1 MKIEAE
7 WMRGGTSKC
16 WVFETDHLDKA
27 HTKLDDLLPRL
38 FGSPDSRQID
48 GVGGATSTTSKA
60 MILSRSAVEDVDVE
74 FTFAQVGIEEAAVDW
89 GSNCGNCSAVVG
101 LYAIEKG
108 WVVPT
113 GDSTRIVTRNT
124 NTGQIII
131 QRVSTPAGALPI
143 VPDAQMPGVVFP
155 GYRVGLGFQDPA
167 GKTTGK
173 LLPTGAATDTLV
185 AGGTSWTVSMVDAGA
200 PVVIVRAE
208 ELGLDTARFD
218 TWKAGVELQ
227 LDTLDLIRRQAAVR
241 MGMAATPADAA
252 RAVPKLAIVGPP
264 TGPDAEDDVN
274 VMMLSMGKPHPAL
287 AITGSI
293 ALTLAA
299 RTPGTVLNTIT
310 GSTSEAVLRLR
321 TPAGVIETW
330 SEEHEG
336 TLLVGVDRTAR
347 TIATSIIH
355 LPETLGNAVE
365 ASLATATR

>member
-16 WVFETDHLDKA
+16 WVFETDTLAETSMDLDQ
-27 HTKLDDLLPRL
+27 LLPRL

-60 MILSRSAVEDVDVE
+60 MILKRPSDPSVDVE

-108 WVVPT
+108 WVTPR
-113 GDSTRIVTRNT
+113 GENTRIVTRNT

-131 QRVSTPAGALPI
+131 QQVATPAGALPI
-143 VPDAQMPGVVFP
+143 VPDTHMPGVAFP
-155 GYRVGLGFQDPA
+155 GFRVGLGFQDPA

-173 LLPTGAATDTLV
+173 LLPTDAPLDTVVAA
-185 AGGTSWTVSMVDAGA
+185 GKSWTVSLVDAGA

-208 ELGLDTARFD
+208 DLGLDTSHYD
-218 TWKAGVELQ
+218 SWKEEVEQQ
-227 LDTLDLIRRQAAVR
+227 LDTLDLIRRQGAVL
-241 MGMAATPADAA
+241 MGMAATPEQAA

-264 TGPDAEDDVN
+264 VASGPDSDVN

-299 RTPGTVLNTIT
+299 RTPGTVLNAAT
-310 GSTSEAVLRLR
+310 GNGVGAVLKLR

-330 SEEHEG
+330 TDEHEG
-336 TLLVGVDRTAR
+336 SILVGVDRTAR

-355 LPETLGNAVE
+355 LPETLGTAVE
-365 ASLATATR
+365 ASLEPATR

>member
-16 WVFETDHLDKA
+16 WVFETDHLAKA
-27 HTKLDDLLPRL
+27 HANLDDLLPRL

-60 MILSRSAVEDVDVE
+60 MILHRPADRDVDVE

-108 WVVPT
+108 WVIPD

-124 NTGQIII
+124 NTGQVII
-131 QRVSTPAGALPI
+131 QQVSTPAGALPI
-143 VPDAQMPGVVFP
+143 VPNAQMPGVVFP
-155 GYRVGLGFQDPA
+155 GYKVGLGFQDPA

-173 LLPTGAATDTLV
+173 LLPTDETTDTIV
-185 AGGTSWTVSMVDAGA
+185 AGGTRWTVSMVDAGA

-208 ELGLDTARFD
+208 ELGLDIERYE

-241 MGMAATPADAA
+241 MGLAATPGQAA

-264 TGPDAEDDVN
+264 TGTDTDSDVN

-299 RTPGTVLNTIT
+299 RTPGTVLNAIT
-310 GSTSEAVLRLR
+310 GTSTAALKIR

-330 SEEHEG
+330 SEEHQG
-336 TLLVGVDRTAR
+336 SLLVGVDRTAR

>member
-60 MILSRSAVEDVDVE
+60 MILSRPAKDDIDVE

-131 QRVSTPAGALPI
+131 QRVSTPSGALPI
-143 VPDAQMPGVVFP
+143 IPDAQMPGVVFP
-155 GYRVGLGFQDPA
+155 GYKVGLGFQDPA
-167 GKTTGK
+167 GKTTGH
-173 LLPTGAATDTLV
+173 LLPTGAAADVIV
-185 AGGTSWTVSMVDAGA
+185 AGGTRWNVSMIDAGA

-208 ELGLDTARFD
+208 ELGLDTARYD
-218 TWKAGVELQ
+218 TWKAGVEQQ

-241 MGMAATPADAA
+241 MGMAAALGQAA

-264 TGPDAEDDVN
+264 TGPDCDVN

-299 RTPGTVLNTIT
+299 RTHGTVLNAIT
-310 GSTSEAVLRLR
+310 GSTPEAVLRLR

-355 LPETLGNAVE
+355 LPETFGNAVE

>member
-16 WVFETDHLDKA
+16 WVFETENLNETRMDLDQ
-27 HTKLDDLLPRL
+27 LLPRL

-60 MILSRSAVEDVDVE
+60 MIVRRPSDPSVDVE
-74 FTFAQVGIEEAAVDW
+74 FTFAQVGIEEATVDW

-108 WVVPT
+108 WVTPQ
-113 GDSTRIVTRNT
+113 GDVTRIVTRNT
-124 NTGQIII
+124 NTGQVII
-131 QRVSTPAGALPI
+131 QQVATPTGALPI
-143 VPDAQMPGVVFP
+143 VPDAQMPGVAFP
-155 GYRVGLGFQDPA
+155 GFKVGLGFQDPA
-167 GKTTGK
+167 GKTTGE
-173 LLPTGAATDTLV
+173 LLPTGAASDTVV
-185 AGGTSWTVSMVDAGA
+185 ADGKPWTVSMVDAGA

-208 ELGLDTARFD
+208 DLGLNAVRYDA
-218 TWKAGVELQ
+218 WKDVVEQ
-227 LDTLDLIRRQAAVR
+227 HLDTLDSIRRQAAVR
-241 MGMAATPADAA
+241 MGMATTPGQAA
-252 RAVPKLAIVGPP
+252 RAVPKLAIAGPP
-264 TGPDAEDDVN
+264 SESDPHTDVN

-299 RTPGTVLNTIT
+299 RTPGTVLSVIT
-310 GSTSEAVLRLR
+310 GYTARPTLKLR

-330 SEEHEG
+330 SEEQQG
-336 TLLVGVDRTAR
+336 SVLVGVDRTAR

-355 LPETLGNAVE
+355 LPETLGNVVE
-365 ASLATATR
+365 ASLETATR